1 MLACLIKTLVL
12 VSGRVCVWSWQWKRV
27 GYSLLYR
34 SIVRDIW
41 HARMHGEDVYR
52 MISTTMADS
61 CREDEHHAES
71 AEDARRQRLRATLGE
86 IAGHV
91 YADFRR
97 VREAFND
104 FDRDGTRQIS
114 AEELQKAMRR
124 GGFDLSSEDVAE
136 IFELFDCDVTGKLSY
151 RCA

>member
-1 MLACLIKTLVL
+1 
-12 VSGRVCVWSWQWKRV
+12 
-27 GYSLLYR
+27 
-34 SIVRDIW
+34 
-41 HARMHGEDVYR
+41 

-61 CREDEHHAES
+61 SPGDEQHAAS
-71 AEDARRQRLRATLGE
+71 AEDASRQRLRATLGE
-86 IAGHV
+86 ISRHV

-97 VREAFND
+97 VRDAFND
-104 FDRDGTRQIS
+104 FDRDGTRQVS

>member
-1 MLACLIKTLVL
+1 
-12 VSGRVCVWSWQWKRV
+12 
-27 GYSLLYR
+27 
-34 SIVRDIW
+34 
-41 HARMHGEDVYR
+41 

-71 AEDARRQRLRATLGE
+71 AEDARRQRRRATLGE